1 MAQSGYTRSVTRAL
15 HAAYVADKEVIEVM
29 DKRTKQAFKE
39 EFLYRVGVKF
49 GFSDGMSA
57 GERTLRY
64 AVLLMYPIVCYFS
77 SLHFE
82 TLYNLLFLCGCTYMN
97 NQAMG
102 GARGFYRRRS
112 DLNEQHVRTVDD
124 FAFSEKMLTY
134 FIAASALTCIFV
146 IGMFLIT
153 RTVSGNYV
161 FVGLAITMPLL
172 YNALWVDSCSKR

>member
-1 MAQSGYTRSVTRAL
+1 M
-15 HAAYVADKEVIEVM
+15 I

-39 EFLYRVGVKF
+39 ELFYRVGLKL
-49 GFSDGMSA
+49 GFSNGMSA
-57 GERTLRY
+57 GERALRY
-64 AVLLMYPIVCYFS
+64 AVLLMYPVVCYFS
-77 SLHFE
+77 ALHFE
-82 TLYNLLFLCGCTYMN
+82 ALYNLLFLFGCTYMN

-102 GARGFYRRRS
+102 GARGFYQRRR

-124 FAFSEKMLTY
+124 FALSEKMLTY

-161 FVGLAITMPLL
+161 VVGLAIAMPLL
-172 YNALWVDSCSKR
+172 YNALWVGSCSKR